1 MRPNRIAFIFSF
13 LILLPM
19 LTCFSDLAWAE
30 GECKEWLARVV
41 SVQGLVEAK
50 RAGQQAWIDLKLE
63 ETLCPGDMVRARQNS
78 RAALVLNNEALVRL
92 DQNTTIV
99 FPGPGKEKTL
109 DVDFISGI
117 ALFFSRF
124 PFSLRI
130 LTPFVNGHIEGTEF
144 VVNVGAS
151 ETSIVVYEGKVRAEN
166 RSGSVVAGKGESTV
180 AREGEPP
187 VLKTVARP
195 TDAVQWALYY
205 PPIPDTDLEAVLLA
219 IGPESAGLRKSLQ
232 AYRAGDLA
240 GAFACLRDVPEIH
253 EPAFHSYRALLY
265 LAAGRVDEAS
275 SDLGRALQ
283 IDPRYGYAVSL
294 QSIIALASN
303 RKEEALD
310 LARQAVTMSPS
321 SAAPLVALSYAQ
333 QARFDLDGALSSL
346 IKARNV
352 NPGDALVWA
361 RLAELWLSKGNL
373 DKALDAANAAV
384 AKNPGLARTQTVLG
398 FAYLTQMRTDESKEA
413 FKKAIQLDQADPLQR
428 LGLGLALIREGELKA
443 GRAEIEIAAML
454 DPINSLVRSYLGKAY
469 YEEKRD
475 KKAGAELSR
484 AKELDPLDPTPWFY
498 DAIRKQTV
506 NRPAE
511 AIEDLQKSIEL
522 NDNRAVYRSRLLLD
536 EDIAARSVAMAR
548 IYEDLGFEWLALIE
562 GTKSL
567 SRDPANFSAHR
578 FLADAYF
585 SLPRHDIARVSE
597 LLQSQLLQ
605 PLNILPIQPQQAE
618 SNRFLL
624 NGLGPR
630 DPAYNEFTP
639 LFTRNQLAL
648 LVGGSAG
655 ERGTISD
662 SIVQSGIIGRLSY
675 SLGQYHSETNGFRV
689 NNDQANNIYDAFA
702 QFSLSSKTSVQAEF
716 RHKDS
721 NLGDLMLLSD
731 PLLFLDPT
739 LREKDWRRM
748 YRFGFHHAFAPGSD
762 LIGSFMRV
770 DAKPELSS
778 SFPFDFEGR
787 NDETGLG
794 VEVQH
799 LYRSELFR
807 LVVGAGHFNIDEK
820 DLTSF
825 MGESALSKFETSH
838 TDVYAY
844 SIWNFP
850 KDVVW
855 TVGFSVDFFDSE
867 AIGLDTQQP
876 NPKFGVVWN
885 PFPGTT
891 LRGAVFRT
899 LKRTLLTD
907 QTVEPTHVAGF
918 NQFFDDAEGTDAWR
932 YGVGLDQKLTDRLFA
947 GAEFS
952 LRDLDIPSLSFSVP
966 AKIFYNDAREELGRA
981 YLYWIPHKW
990 FAFGPQYQYEL
1001 TKFDP
1006 NLPAFGISRIE
1017 THRLGFGISF
1027 FHPSGLIA
1035 RVNPTLVFQDGEF
1048 RVNPG
1053 DPVFTGDSS
1062 FFVLDASLGYRL
1074 PGRLG
1079 LIEVV
1084 AKNLFDESF
1093 RFQDTD
1099 PRNPQITPRRFI
1111 LGRWTFSF

>member
-1 MRPNRIAFIFSF
+1 MRLKRIDRILYFFVLVTILTGFSNF
-13 LILLPM
+13 
-19 LTCFSDLAWAE
+19 ARAE
-30 GECKEWLARVV
+30 DECKEWLARLV
-41 SVQGLVEAK
+41 SVQGRVEAK
-50 RAGQQAWIDLKLE
+50 RAGGSVWIELKFGQA
-63 ETLCPGDMVRARQNS
+63 LCPGDMVRVQQNS
-78 RAALVLNNEALVRL
+78 RAALVFHNEAVMRL
-92 DQNTTIV
+92 DQNTTV
-99 FPGPGKEKTL
+99 AFPEPEKGKTI
-109 DVDFISGI
+109 DVSFISGI

-130 LTPFVNGHIEGTEF
+130 FTPFVNGNIEGTEF
-144 VVNVGAS
+144 LVDVGPS
-151 ETSIVVYEGKVRAEN
+151 ETSIVVYEGKVRADN
-166 RSGSVVAGKGESTV
+166 RSGTVVVGKGESTV
-180 AREGEPP
+180 ARAGEPP
-187 VLKTVARP
+187 IVKAVAHP
-195 TDAVQWALYY
+195 ADAVQWAMYY
-205 PPIPDTDLEAVLLA
+205 PPIPDADIEGALSAF
-219 IGPESAGLRKSLQ
+219 GPESTVLKASLQ

-240 GAFACLRDVPEIH
+240 GAFACLRNVPEVH
-253 EPAFHSYRALLY
+253 EPAFYSYRALLY
-265 LAAGRVDEAS
+265 LSAGRVAEAS
-275 SDLGRALQ
+275 SDLKKALE
-283 IDPRYGYAVSL
+283 IDPGYGYAVSL
-294 QSIIALASN
+294 QSIMAISWNKKDEALA
-303 RKEEALD
+303 
-310 LARQAVTMSPS
+310 LARRAVSMNPR

-333 QARFDLDGALSSL
+333 QARFDLEGTLASL
-346 IKARNV
+346 NKARDL
-352 NPGDALVWA
+352 NPKDALTWA
-361 RLAELWLSKGNL
+361 RLAEIWLSKGSL
-373 DKALDAANAAV
+373 DKALDCASNAV
-384 AKNPGLARTQTVLG
+384 IRNPELTRTQTVLG
-398 FAYLTQMRTDESKEA
+398 FAYLTQIRIEESKEA
-413 FKKAIQLDQADPLQR
+413 FKKAIELDQADPLPR
-428 LGLGLALIREGELKA
+428 LGLGLALIRGGDLKA
-443 GRAEIEIAAML
+443 GRAEIEVAAVL
-454 DPINSLVRSYLGKAY
+454 DPNNSLVRSYLGKAY

-475 KKAGAELSR
+475 KKAAEELSR
-484 AKELDPLDPTPWFY
+484 AKEMDPLDPTPWFY

-511 AIEDLQKSIEL
+511 AIEDLQRSIEL

-536 EDIAARSVAMAR
+536 EDIAARSVALAR
-548 IYEDLGFEWLALIE
+548 IYEDLGFEWLSLIE

-567 SRDPANFSAHR
+567 DRDPANFSAHR

-605 PLNILPIQPQQAE
+605 PLNLLPIQPQQAE

-675 SLGQYHSETNGFRV
+675 SLGQYHSETNGFRE
-689 NNDQANNIYDAFA
+689 NNDQANNVYDAFA
-702 QFSLSSKTSVQAEF
+702 QFNLSSKTSFQAEF
-716 RHKDS
+716 RHRDS

-770 DAKPELSS
+770 DAKPELRS
-778 SFPFDFEGR
+778 SFPFDFENR
-787 NDETGLG
+787 VDESGLG

-799 LYRSELFR
+799 LFRSELFR

-820 DLTSF
+820 DLTAF
-825 MGESALSKFETSH
+825 MGESSLSKYETNH

-844 SIWNFP
+844 SLWSFP
-850 KDVVW
+850 KDVIW
-855 TVGFSVDFFDSE
+855 TVGFSVDFFDGG
-867 AIGLDTQQP
+867 ITGLDTQQP

-891 LRGAVFRT
+891 LRGAAFRT

-918 NQFFDDAEGTDAWR
+918 NQFFDDPEGTDAWR
-932 YGVGLDQKLTDRLFA
+932 YGIGMDQKLTERFFA
-947 GAEFS
+947 GVEFS
-952 LRDLDIPSLSFSVP
+952 IRDLDIPSLSYSVP
-966 AKIFYNDAREELGRA
+966 VKVFQNDAREQLGRA
-981 YLYWIPHKW
+981 YLYWIPHKY
-990 FAFGPQYQYEL
+990 FAFGPEYQYEL
-1001 TKFDP
+1001 TKYDP
-1006 NLPAFGISRIE
+1006 NLPAFGISRLE

-1027 FHPSGLIA
+1027 FHPSGFIA
-1035 RVNPTLVFQDGEF
+1035 RVKPTLVFQDGEF

-1062 FFVLDASLGYRL
+1062 FFVLDASIGYRL